1 MSWGNQ
7 GGGGPW
13 GGNGGGSNG
22 SPWGKKPSG
31 GGGGSQQPPD
41 IDEVIRKGQE
51 KLKSL
56 MPGGFGGKK
65 PYSLGC

>member
-13 GGNGGGSNG
+13 GGNGGGNDG
-22 SPWGKKPSG
+22 SPWGKKPAG

-65 PYSLGC
+65 AIFLGL